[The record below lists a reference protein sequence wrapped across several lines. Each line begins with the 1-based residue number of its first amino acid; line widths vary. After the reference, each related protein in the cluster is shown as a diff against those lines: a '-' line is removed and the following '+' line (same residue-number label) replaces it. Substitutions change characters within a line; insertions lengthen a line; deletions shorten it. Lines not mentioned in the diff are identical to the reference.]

1 MDPILPFSEKWK
13 EATVNSSVKPSK
25 FIRSLREPAIFAGAP
40 EFASE
45 IARAIPYP
53 KPQSNAAK
61 FFEGLTL
68 QSNAAAVFDRPPP
81 NSPNR
86 PPTNAELAQIRAEA
100 EARETAKRAEL
111 ERQVQLQKRRMNL
124 MGMQRGLR
132 QTPVGPVIP
141 IGKIRPQSPGNKKDG
156 GKRKTVR
163 KHKGKKAKK
172 TNKRRHS
179 I

>member
-1 MDPILPFSEKWK
+1 MKPILPFSEKWK

-25 FIRSLREPAIFAGAP
+25 FIRSLRDPAIFTAP
-40 EFASE
+40 
-45 IARAIPYP
+45 IATAIAEATPYP

-86 PPTNAELAQIRAEA
+86 PPTNAELEQIRAEA
-100 EARETAKRAEL
+100 EAREAAKRAEL

-172 TNKRRHS
+172 TNKRRHK
-179 I
+179 